1 MDRKTQLANVAFGG
15 SWVDA
20 IEAREDLAK
29 ALDAV
34 RTACSDCME
43 RDVRDT
49 ALRDALDYLA
59 PRMARGEMIIE
70 AFWRAVGLEPERR
83 ARETTRLL
91 ATILSGIGVA
101 KVSG

>member
-49 ALRDALDYLA
+49 ALR
-59 PRMARGEMIIE
+59 EMRWIIWPLV
-70 AFWRAVGLEPERR
+70 WRAGR
-83 ARETTRLL
+83 
-91 ATILSGIGVA
+91 
-101 KVSG
+101 